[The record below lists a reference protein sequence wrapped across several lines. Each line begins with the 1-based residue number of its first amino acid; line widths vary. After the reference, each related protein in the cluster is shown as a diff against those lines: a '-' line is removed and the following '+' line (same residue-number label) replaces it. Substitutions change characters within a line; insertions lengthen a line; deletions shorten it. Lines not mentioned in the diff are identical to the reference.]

1 MLDATG
7 TEIKTGLVT
16 NAEGK
21 IVVGNLKPGMYK
33 FVETKA
39 PVGYVLDNKEIEFDI
54 VKDQKETIKVQAA
67 NELKT
72 GAVELTKVD
81 ADNNEV
87 KLEGAE
93 FKLLDAK
100 GTEIKTGLV
109 TNAEGKIV
117 VENLKPGMYKFVETK
132 AVKLEGAEFKLLDAK
147 GTEIKTGL
155 VTNAEGKIVV
165 ENLKPGMYKFVET
178 KAPFGYVL
186 DSKEIEFE
194 IVKDQ
199 KEAIKVEVE
208 NKLKTIIIEDNNY
221 EDNHTTIRSL
231 PYTGIETNLPIIG
244 VLMIILGIILA
255 CKKEEKQHFQ

>member
-1 MLDATG
+1 MLDS
-7 TEIKTGLVT
+7 
-16 NAEGK
+16 
-21 IVVGNLKPGMYK
+21 
-33 FVETKA
+33 
-39 PVGYVLDNKEIEFDI
+39 KEIEFEI
-54 VKDQKETIKVQAA
+54 VKDQKETLKVQAT

-81 ADNNEV
+81 ADNNEI

-93 FKLLDAK
+93 FKLLDAA
-100 GTEIKTGLV
+100 GTELKVGLV
-109 TNAEGKIV
+109 TNK
-117 VENLKPGMYKFVETK
+117 
-132 AVKLEGAEFKLLDAK
+132 
-147 GTEIKTGL
+147 
-155 VTNAEGKIVV
+155 EGKIVV

-178 KAPFGYVL
+178 KAPLGYVL